1 MTCKLVTLVS
11 ILIVSCAHAG
21 LSDWWSSG
29 TNVGTSEC
37 NSACRAEV
45 VEWHQLFQL
54 GEDERLKSDQRRRD
68 HGRRGGNI
76 FQPAT
81 NPVITYEDFLAKKN
95 ALLTTGKHWIPK
107 TPAVAAQLAKSAASE
122 RDVLLLRLQLLDATN
137 SGGGGG
143 HRGGASDA
151 GCLPKSQLDLLE
163 DRQKS
168 MEDKIQRMEN
178 MVGSLVLALSGS
190 NRGSNNSGSDSDT
203 NGSAKAT
210 IDAPSAHYSAHH
222 GVVKTP

>member
-1 MTCKLVTLVS
+1 MTCKSVTLVS

-45 VEWHQLFQL
+45 LEWHQLFQL
-54 GEDERLKSDQRRRD
+54 GEDERLKSNQRRRD
-68 HGRRGGNI
+68 HGRRGEI

-81 NPVITYEDFLAKKN
+81 NPVITYEDFLAKKK
-95 ALLTTGKHWIPK
+95 ALLTTGKHWIPE
-107 TPAVAAQLAKSAASE
+107 TPAMAAQPAKPAVSE

-143 HRGGASDA
+143 RRGGASDA

-190 NRGSNNSGSDSDT
+190 NSRSDSDT

-210 IDAPSAHYSAHH
+210 IDAPGTQHGAHL
-222 GVVKTP
+222 GVVNTP